1 MFDSRLMGSGDIGG
15 AATTSRVVSIMFMG
29 NAEPFAFVL
38 VGCLSDAAI
47 SRVYVSGSTATGGMD
62 MWIARVRA
70 VEVRGGLAGMRA
82 MDVADA
88 TTATGVHCV
97 LMGSDIFLNDLLLNG
112 VGYGRLCRVA
122 RGRAKVAGTTA
133 AG

>member
-1 MFDSRLMGSGDIGG
+1 M
-15 AATTSRVVSIMFMG
+15 
-29 NAEPFAFVL
+29 N
-38 VGCLSDAAI
+38 
-47 SRVYVSGSTATGGMD
+47 

-70 VEVRGGLAGMRA
+70 VEVRGRVAGVRT

-97 LMGSDIFLNDLLLNG
+97 LMGSDIFLNDLLLNS

-133 AG
+133 AGREDLRGVANMFSASGGREIVRA